1 MTEAISTDAWS
12 WGLSL
17 LEIIWVNLLLSGD
30 NAMVIAMAC
39 RSLPERQR
47 RWGIICGAGAA
58 VVLRIAF
65 TGALGYLLEI
75 PYLKVIGAILLAI
88 VAVKLAASRD
98 EGEQEVAAPDTL
110 MRAVITVVVAD
121 AVMSLD
127 NVIAIAAA
135 AHGSHVLM
143 AIGLIISIP
152 LVVAGSSLLMAVI
165 DRLPLLVWFGAAF
178 LGWIAGSMLVAD
190 QAVMPW
196 LPPNLPEVAV
206 DAGAAVLVVLAAL
219 IMLRITALRER
230 TTNGE

>member
-1 MTEAISTDAWS
+1 MTAISTDVWS

-17 LEIIWVNLLLSGD
+17 LEIIWVNILLSGD

-65 TGALGYLLEI
+65 TGALGVVLEV
-75 PYLKVIGAILLAI
+75 PYLKAIGAVLLAV
-88 VAVKLAASRD
+88 VAVKLATAQD
-98 EGEQEVAAPDTL
+98 EGEQQVAAPDTWL
-110 MRAVITVVVAD
+110 RAVFTVVVAD

-143 AIGLIISIP
+143 AIGLLISIP

-165 DRLPLLVWFGAAF
+165 DRLPLLVWVGAAF

-196 LPPNLPEVAV
+196 LPAQLPEVAV
-206 DAGAAVLVVLAAL
+206 DLGVAVLVVVVAWG
-219 IMLRITALRER
+219 MLRLGARR
-230 TTNGE
+230 DRGADVR

>member
-1 MTEAISTDAWS
+1 MTAINTDVWS

-17 LEIIWVNLLLSGD
+17 LEIIWVNILLSGD

-65 TGALGYLLEI
+65 TGALGVLLEV
-75 PYLKVIGAILLAI
+75 PYLKAIGAVLLAV
-88 VAVKLAASRD
+88 VAVKLATAQD
-98 EGEQEVAAPDTL
+98 EGEQQVAAPDTL
-110 MRAVITVVVAD
+110 LRAVFTVVVAD

-127 NVIAIAAA
+127 NVVAIAGA

-143 AIGLIISIP
+143 AIGLLISIP

-165 DRLPLLVWFGAAF
+165 DRLPLLVWVGAAF

-196 LPPNLPEVAV
+196 LPAQLPEMAV
-206 DAGAAVLVVLAAL
+206 DFGSAVLVVVVAWAV
-219 IMLRITALRER
+219 LRLGAGHER
-230 TTNGE
+230 GADVR

>member
-1 MTEAISTDAWS
+1 MTAISTDVWS

-17 LEIIWVNLLLSGD
+17 LEIIWVNILLSGD

-65 TGALGYLLEI
+65 TGALGVVLEV
-75 PYLKVIGAILLAI
+75 PYLKAVGAVLLAV
-88 VAVKLAASRD
+88 VAVKLAAAQD
-98 EGEQEVAAPDTL
+98 EGERQVAAPDTL
-110 MRAVITVVVAD
+110 LRAVITVVVAD

-127 NVIAIAAA
+127 NVIAIAGA

-143 AIGLIISIP
+143 AIGLLISIP
-152 LVVAGSSLLMAVI
+152 LVVVGSSLLMAVI
-165 DRLPLLVWFGAAF
+165 DRLPLLVWAGAAF

-196 LPPNLPEVAV
+196 LPAQLPEVAV
-206 DAGAAVLVVLAAL
+206 DFGAAVLVVVVAWGV
-219 IMLRITALRER
+219 LRLGARR
-230 TTNGE
+230 DRGADVR

>member
-1 MTEAISTDAWS
+1 MTDAISPDAWS

-17 LEIIWVNLLLSGD
+17 LEIIWVNILLSGD

-58 VVLRIAF
+58 VILRIIF
-65 TGALGYLLEI
+65 TGALGFLLEV
-75 PYLKVIGAILLAI
+75 PYLKAIGAILLVI
-88 VAVKLAASRD
+88 VAVKLAASK
-98 EGEQEVAAPDTL
+98 EEEEQEVAAPDTL
-110 MRAVITVVVAD
+110 LRAVITVVIAD

-165 DRLPLLVWFGAAF
+165 DRLPLLVWAGAAF

-190 QAVMPW
+190 KAVMPW

-206 DAGAAVLVVLAAL
+206 DAGTAVLVVVVAWIMVRLAAA
-219 IMLRITALRER
+219 RQREA
-230 TTNGE
+230 GID

>member
-1 MTEAISTDAWS
+1 MTDAISTDAWS

-58 VVLRIAF
+58 VVLRIVF
-65 TGALGYLLEI
+65 TGALGFLLEV
-75 PYLKVIGAILLAI
+75 PYLKAIGAILLVF

-98 EGEQEVAAPDTL
+98 DGEQEVAAPDTL

-135 AHGSHVLM
+135 AHGSHILM
-143 AIGLIISIP
+143 AIGLIVSVP
-152 LVVAGSSLLMAVI
+152 MVVAGSSLLMAVI
-165 DRLPLLVWFGAAF
+165 DRLPLLVWAGAAF

-190 QAVMPW
+190 KAIMPW
-196 LPPNLPEVAV
+196 LPPNLPEAAV
-206 DAGAAVLVVLAAL
+206 DAGTAMLVVVAAWT
-219 IMLRITALRER
+219 MLRIAAARER
-230 TTNGE
+230 SVDAD

>member
-1 MTEAISTDAWS
+1 MTAISTDVWS

-17 LEIIWVNLLLSGD
+17 LEIIWVNILLSGD

-65 TGALGYLLEI
+65 TGALGVVLEV
-75 PYLKVIGAILLAI
+75 PYLKAIGAVLLAV
-88 VAVKLAASRD
+88 VAVKLATTQD
-98 EGEQEVAAPDTL
+98 EGEQQVAAPDTL
-110 MRAVITVVVAD
+110 LRAVFTVVVAD

-143 AIGLIISIP
+143 AIGLLISIP

-165 DRLPLLVWFGAAF
+165 DRLPLLVWVGAAF

-196 LPPNLPEVAV
+196 LPAQLPEVAV
-206 DAGAAVLVVLAAL
+206 DLGVAVLVVVVAWG
-219 IMLRITALRER
+219 MLRLGARR
-230 TTNGE
+230 DRGADVR

>member
-1 MTEAISTDAWS
+1 MTAISTDVWS

-17 LEIIWVNLLLSGD
+17 LEIIWVNILLSGD

-65 TGALGYLLEI
+65 TGALGVLLEV
-75 PYLKVIGAILLAI
+75 PYLKAIGAVLLAV
-88 VAVKLAASRD
+88 VAVKLATAQD
-98 EGEQEVAAPDTL
+98 EGEQQVAAPDTL
-110 MRAVITVVVAD
+110 LRAVFTVVVAD

-127 NVIAIAAA
+127 NVVAIAGA

-143 AIGLIISIP
+143 AIGLLISIP

-165 DRLPLLVWFGAAF
+165 DRLPLLVWAGAAF

-196 LPPNLPEVAV
+196 LPAQLPEMAV
-206 DAGAAVLVVLAAL
+206 DFGSAVLVVVVAWAV
-219 IMLRITALRER
+219 LRLGAGRER
-230 TTNGE
+230 GADVR

>member
-1 MTEAISTDAWS
+1 MTDAISADAWS

-17 LEIIWVNLLLSGD
+17 LEIIWVNILLSGD

-58 VVLRIAF
+58 VALRIIF
-65 TGALGYLLEI
+65 TGALGYLLEV
-75 PYLKVIGAILLAI
+75 PYLKAIGAILLVI
-88 VAVKLAASRD
+88 VAVKLAAAKDD
-98 EGEQEVAAPDTL
+98 EEQEVAAPDTL
-110 MRAVITVVVAD
+110 LRAVVTVVVAD

-143 AIGLIISIP
+143 AIGLIISVP

-165 DRLPLLVWFGAAF
+165 DRVPLLVWAGAAF

-190 QAVMPW
+190 QAILPW
-196 LPPNLPEVAV
+196 LPPNLPEIAV
-206 DAGAAVLVVLAAL
+206 DAGAAVLVVVVAWA
-219 IMLRITALRER
+219 MLRLSAARQREIAD
-230 TTNGE
+230 